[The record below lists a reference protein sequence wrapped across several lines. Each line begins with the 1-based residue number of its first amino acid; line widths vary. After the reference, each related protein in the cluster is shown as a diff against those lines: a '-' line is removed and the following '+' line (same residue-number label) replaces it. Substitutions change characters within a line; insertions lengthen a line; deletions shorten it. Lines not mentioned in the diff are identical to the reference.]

1 MIDNSK
7 FEMVNSRYAMT
18 TICNVLMNITVLE
31 PQYVNETPIF
41 FHILKFIMNSLP
53 TLDNNGKLVIHDR
66 AIKFPGKIITC
77 ILCFVERN

>member
-53 TLDNNGKLVIHDR
+53 TLDNNGKLVIYDR
-66 AIKFPGKIITC
+66 AIKFPGITPKGPT
-77 ILCFVERN
+77 FV